1 VIILH
6 STFHSLKLVQ
16 KILPDASEETQ
27 LIIATSHERTLL
39 GSASSLVA
47 YRDGMTLKQ
56 RFDDV
61 HRLWLEK
68 KDDLNKLHLQ
78 SPKDTTL
85 KAYIKKYLNEIDSQ
99 VVMSVLVSLTQDEIK
114 ALAFM
119 DTVNGFTQNKLVE
132 LFVEVQPDMKNKLG
146 MYLLIVYL
154 ILWCLSP
161 CEILHFISSLVL
173 STASMRKG
181 LVDDAMAR
189 FTTQASV
196 VDSCTVPELIKD
208 PPVPVDL
215 MSLDCK

>member
-1 VIILH
+1 M
-6 STFHSLKLVQ
+6 KLVQ

-27 LIIATSHERTLL
+27 LIIATSHERSLL
-39 GSASSLVA
+39 ESASSLAA

-56 RFDDV
+56 RVDDV

-68 KDDLNKLHLQ
+68 KDGLNKLK
-78 SPKDTTL
+78 SPNKDTTL
-85 KAYIKKYLNEIDSQ
+85 TAYIKKYLNEIDSQ
-99 VVMSVLVSLTQDEIK
+99 VVMSALVSLTQDEIK

-119 DTVNGFTQNKLVE
+119 KTVNDRTQKKLVE

-161 CEILHFISSLVL
+161 SCEILHFISSLVL

-189 FTTQASV
+189 FTTTQATV

-208 PPVPVDL
+208 PPVDL